1 MIQCVNPCLYEKDG
15 ECTLTHV
22 TSVSNDQS
30 TSVDKG
36 CAYFRNKKAGERKKS
51 NITYY

>member
-1 MIQCVNPCLYEKDG
+1 MIQCISPCLYEKEG

-22 TSVSNDQS
+22 TSVSNPQKES
-30 TSVDKG
+30 
-36 CAYFRNKKAGERKKS
+36 CAYFKDKKESETKKS